1 MRTWGRVA
9 TGAST
14 SQFSGAIGQL
24 IIGLGAIGVN
34 TDFPNGYQWVE
45 VSTDANGNN
54 DAVWLTTLAQVL
66 QMGLNESPI
75 FGNYG
80 IPAQQSVVTQVLPDY
95 YVTLTQQLFSVYFLS
110 LLVTKLVADEP
121 SYAVKA
127 TANPGAILMSPV
139 PI

>member
-1 MRTWGRVA
+1 MRTWGRVPRGTTA
-9 TGAST
+9 G
-14 SQFSGAIGQL
+14 QFSGAIGQL
-24 IIGLGAIGVN
+24 IIGLGGIGVN
-34 TDFPNGYQWVE
+34 LDFGTGYEWVLVE
-45 VSTDANGNN
+45 TDANGQN

-66 QMGLNESPI
+66 QLGLNESPV

-110 LLVTKLVADEP
+110 LLVTKLSAREP